1 MKISRQAKILEII
14 EQNNIETQD
23 ELLNKLREAGYRV
36 TQATVSR
43 DIKELKLI
51 KIIGEDNKQ
60 IYATIKNMN
69 TIYDERIATVFKE
82 SVLYVDIAQFII
94 VIRTLPAM
102 GQAAAMAIDALEWK
116 EIVGTIAGDDT
127 IFVAVRNQ
135 EDVEEI
141 ANRFK
146 MLMKN
151 Q

>member
-14 EQNNIETQD
+14 EKNCIETQED
-23 ELLNKLREAGYRV
+23 LLTKLNEAGFQV

-51 KIIGEDNKQ
+51 KIIGENNRQ

-69 TIYDERIATVFKE
+69 AIYDERVAAVFRE
-82 SVLYVDIAQFII
+82 SVLYVDTAQFI
-94 VIRTLPAM
+94 VVLRTLPAM

-127 IFVAVRNQ
+127 IFVAIRNQ
-135 EDVEEI
+135 EDVQKVVE
-141 ANRFK
+141 RFK
-146 MLMKN
+146 RLMKN
-151 Q
+151 